1 MQNPISHSNLGTNNL
16 NLVDT
21 SYLNSSKMT
30 YKDKRRTRLKKNQF
44 FKRDNNLKEENK
56 RRRVLILFVGRLAI

>member
-1 MQNPISHSNLGTNNL
+1 MQNPISHSNLGTHNL

-56 RRRVLILFVGRLAI
+56 RRRVLVLFVERLAI